1 MYDDLSARQRAVTLR
16 LSGRSIPH
24 ICQALGR
31 SQAWFHKWWRRYL
44 DFGAEGLYDLTHA
57 NHHVALRIPPDLERA
72 VLSIRRRLE
81 AKTGPAARY
90 RQIGASAIL
99 AELQALHVQPQP
111 SLRTIDRVL
120 QRNGITLPRLRRPR
134 LLPRQVYPGPK
145 AEQSNELHE
154 VDLVGPIYLKG
165 RSQRYYIWVGKD
177 AFDGAVCLRL
187 AYSRDM
193 DEVLAFLG
201 ECWKTLGRPR
211 QLQFDNA
218 REIAGWGA
226 GARYLSRV
234 IRLCLYFGIV
244 TIFIPPGEPQYNGSA
259 ENFNGWFQPRLL
271 QRRFR
276 WPGDLRNELAVLEET
291 VNTQHVHSRLG
302 GRTPAQ
308 HRRQQRLQK
317 LPPRYVVPTEPLP
330 LAAGRVIFIRR
341 VSWQGFVSVLSQ
353 SYRVGKRHNGLYVK
367 LILDTRHGHLTAYLD
382 GRRLKRWPYQLLNE

>member
-1 MYDDLSARQRAVTLR
+1 MNDDLSARQRAITLR
-16 LSGRSIPH
+16 LSGRPVLS

-31 SQAWFHKWWRRYL
+31 SEVWFHNWWRRYL
-44 DFGAEGLYDLTHA
+44 EFGAEGLYDLTRA
-57 NHHVALRIPPDLERA
+57 HHQLAARIPPEVERA
-72 VLSIRRRLE
+72 ILAIRRHLE

-90 RQIGASAIL
+90 RLIGASAIL
-99 AELQALHVQPQP
+99 AELQALHVRPQP

-134 LLPRQVYPGPK
+134 LLPRQIYPVPK
-145 AEQSNELHE
+145 AEHSNDLHQ

-165 RSQRYYIWVGKD
+165 RHQRYYIWVGKD

-187 AYSRDM
+187 ACSRDM
-193 DEVLAFLG
+193 DELLAFLG
-201 ECWKTLGRPR
+201 DCWKRLGRPR

-218 REIAGWGA
+218 REIAGWGRS
-226 GARYLSRV
+226 ARYLSRV

-244 TIFIPPGEPQYNGSA
+244 AHFIPPGEPQYNGST

-276 WPGDLRNELAVLEET
+276 WPGDLRHELTVLEET
-291 VNTQHVHSRLG
+291 VNTQHVHARLG

-308 HRRQQRLQK
+308 HRRGQRLQK
-317 LPPRYVVPTEPLP
+317 LPPRWQVPTEPLP

-341 VSWQGFVSVLSQ
+341 VSWKGFVSVLSQ
-353 SYRVGKRHNGLYVK
+353 SFRVGKRHNGLYVK
-367 LILDTRHGHLTAYLD
+367 LVLDTQRGYLTAYVD
-382 GRRLKRWPYQLLNE
+382 GHRVKRWPYKLLNN